1 MSTSV
6 KALFEQALQPDSPYL
21 KLLQER
27 GLVRRDLT
35 ADDLK
40 SEPVRGD
47 AVEQALILFA
57 AEVQQAE
64 RQEILAK
71 LQANQSEPKH
81 DMEIAAFKGFERSS
95 TPDVVFRKMEGK
107 AEAIWDRAVAPIRE
121 RSREVMASVSEI
133 VRHIDAKDYE
143 KARETLESAS
153 GQQTKIEQ
161 QFQTSYSE
169 ARRGLRREY
178 NAEFGSRVWNEDAT
192 KHFDTLVNR
201 SMFVPP
207 EEMRNAA
214 HALSETKQRLISE
227 KSYVTELEKRAQA
240 RPSAKPGAS
249 FKP

>member
-1 MSTSV
+1 MSSSV
-6 KALFEQALQPDSPYL
+6 KALFDQAIQPDSPYL
-21 KLLQER
+21 KMLQER

-40 SEPVRGD
+40 SEPVRDD

-57 AEVQQAE
+57 AETQQAE
-64 RQEILAK
+64 RQEILAE
-71 LQANQSEPKH
+71 LQVNQPEH
-81 DMEIAAFKGFERSS
+81 DMRVAAFKGFERSS
-95 TPDVVFRKMEGK
+95 TPDAVFRKMEGK
-107 AEAIWDRAVAPIRE
+107 AEALWERAVAPIRE
-121 RSREVMASVSEI
+121 RSREVLDTVSAATSN
-133 VRHIDAKDYE
+133 IDAKDYD
-143 KARETLESAS
+143 KAREILESAAR
-153 GQQTKIEQ
+153 QQSKIEA

-178 NAEFGSRVWNEDAT
+178 NAEFGSRVWSEDAT

-214 HALSETKQRLISE
+214 HALSETKQRLIAE
-227 KSYVTELEKRAQA
+227 KSYLTELEKRAQA

-249 FKP
+249 IKP

>member
-1 MSTSV
+1 MSSSV
-6 KALFEQALQPDSPYL
+6 KALFDQAIQPDSPYL
-21 KLLQER
+21 KMLQER

-57 AEVQQAE
+57 AETQQAE
-64 RQEILAK
+64 RQEILAE
-71 LQANQSEPKH
+71 LQVNQPEH
-81 DMEIAAFKGFERSS
+81 DMRVAAFKGFERSS
-95 TPDVVFRKMEGK
+95 TPDAVFRKMEGK
-107 AEAIWDRAVAPIRE
+107 AEALWDRAVAPIRE
-121 RSREVMASVSEI
+121 RSREVLDTVSAATKS
-133 VRHIDAKDYE
+133 IDAKEYD
-143 KARETLESAS
+143 KAREILESAVS
-153 GQQTKIEQ
+153 QQSKIEA
-161 QFQTSYSE
+161 QFQTTYSE

-214 HALSETKQRLISE
+214 HALSETKQRLIAE
-227 KSYVTELEKRAQA
+227 KSYLTELEKRAQA

-249 FKP
+249 IKP

>member
-1 MSTSV
+1 MSSSV
-6 KALFEQALQPDSPYL
+6 KALFDQAIQPDSPYL
-21 KLLQER
+21 KMLQER

-57 AEVQQAE
+57 AETQQAE
-64 RQEILAK
+64 RQEILAE
-71 LQANQSEPKH
+71 LQVNQPEH
-81 DMEIAAFKGFERSS
+81 DMRVAAFKGFERSS
-95 TPDVVFRKMEGK
+95 TPDAVFRKMEGK
-107 AEAIWDRAVAPIRE
+107 AEALWDRAVAPIRE
-121 RSREVMASVSEI
+121 RSREVLDTVSAATKS
-133 VRHIDAKDYE
+133 IDAKEYD
-143 KARETLESAS
+143 KAREILESAAS
-153 GQQTKIEQ
+153 QQSKIEA
-161 QFQTSYSE
+161 QFQTTYSE

-214 HALSETKQRLISE
+214 HALSETKQRLIAE
-227 KSYVTELEKRAQA
+227 KSYLTELEKRAQA

-249 FKP
+249 IKP